1 MSDVTVEQFAEVL
14 KVPVDRLL
22 AQLEKAGITSLGPK
36 DRISED
42 AKHELL
48 THLRKAHG
56 KAEDGGAPRKITL
69 RRKAQS
75 EIKVAAPLGKARTVS
90 VEVRRQRTYIK
101 RDVLE
106 EQARVAQE
114 ALDQQRESEDA
125 VRVAA
130 EVQVRREQEA
140 RDQQRRERE
149 ESERRT
155 AEEATKRQAEEQARR
170 EADQKAREQAEKE
183 RRARE
188 EKARKPAEDDKA
200 TRYGRQELHIAGGL
214 SARHKKGRTRPEP
227 RRRAAAVGG
236 DRKHGFELPTEPVQR
251 EVAIGETITVAE
263 LAQRMAVKSSE
274 VMKTMLNM
282 GVMATINQP
291 VDQDTAVL
299 VVEEMGHVAKVLKA
313 DQVEEELQAGMQASD
328 EALPRPPV
336 VTIMGHV
343 DHGKTSLLDYIR
355 RAKVAAG
362 EAGGITQHI
371 GAYHVETPRGV
382 VTFLD
387 TPGHEAF
394 TAMRARGAKVT
405 DIVVLVVAADDGVM
419 PQTIEAINHAK
430 AGEVPLVVAINKI
443 DKHEANPEKVKQEL
457 VSQGVIPE
465 EFGGETPFVP
475 VSAKTGQGVDALL
488 ERVLLQAEV
497 QELKAAVKAP
507 AKGVVIE
514 ARLDKGRGPVATVL
528 VQSGTLERGDVVL
541 AGAVHGRVRA
551 MLDESGKPIQ
561 SAGPSIPVEI
571 QGLSDVPHAGE
582 EMVVIAD
589 ERKARE
595 IALFRQGKF
604 RDVKLSKKQAAK
616 LENIF
621 EQMGEGQKKTLALVI
636 KSDVQGSQEALVHAL
651 TRLSTDEVKVV

>member
-14 KVPVDRLL
+14 KVPVDKLL
-22 AQLEKAGITSLGPK
+22 SQLEKAGIKSLGPK

-75 EIKVAAPLGKARTVS
+75 EIKVAAPMGKARTVS

-114 ALDQQRESEDA
+114 ALDHQ
-125 VRVAA
+125 
-130 EVQVRREQEA
+130 REQEDA
-140 RDQQRRERE
+140 ERLAVEAQQRREIEARE
-149 ESERRT
+149 QQRREKEEIERRT

-170 EADQKAREQAEKE
+170 EAEQKAREQAEKD

-188 EKARKPAEDDKA
+188 EKARKPAEDDKS

-214 SARHKKGRTRPEP
+214 SARHKKGRARPEP
-227 RRRAAAVGG
+227 RRRAAAVGA

-251 EVAIGETITVAE
+251 EVSIGETITVSE

-313 DQVEEELQAGMQASD
+313 DQVDEELQAGMDASE

-355 RAKVAAG
+355 RTKVAAG

-387 TPGHEAF
+387 TPGHAAF
-394 TAMRARGAKVT
+394 TAMRARGAQVT

-419 PQTIEAINHAK
+419 PQTKEAVQHAK
-430 AGEVPLVVAINKI
+430 AANVPIVVAVNKI
-443 DKHEANPEKVKQEL
+443 DKHDADPERVRNELSQE
-457 VSQGVIPE
+457 GVIAE
-465 EFGGETPFVP
+465 EWGGENIFVP
-475 VSAKTGQGVDALL
+475 VSAKTGEGIDGLLDAI
-488 ERVLLQAEV
+488 LLQADV
-497 QELKAAVKAP
+497 LELKATREGAA
-507 AKGVVIE
+507 AGVVIE
-514 ARLDKGRGPVATVL
+514 STMEKGRGAVATVL
-528 VQSGTLERGDVVL
+528 
-541 AGAVHGRVRA
+541 
-551 MLDESGKPIQ
+551 
-561 SAGPSIPVEI
+561 
-571 QGLSDVPHAGE
+571 
-582 EMVVIAD
+582 
-589 ERKARE
+589 
-595 IALFRQGKF
+595 
-604 RDVKLSKKQAAK
+604 
-616 LENIF
+616 
-621 EQMGEGQKKTLALVI
+621 
-636 KSDVQGSQEALVHAL
+636 
-651 TRLSTDEVKVV
+651 